1 MSTSSRRGFTL
12 VELLVVIA
20 IIGVLVGLLVPAVQA
35 AREAARRAT
44 CNNNLSQLGKA
55 TVAVATTGKGE
66 FPGWAQP
73 FAINN
78 TTVGVV
84 PWSAK
89 LLPSLDSQTM
99 VDQLR
104 DGTVDWTAPPLVS
117 VFVCPSDANTNPKVG
132 TLSYVANSGMP
143 DTLKLEVDSNSSDSK
158 ANGVFQDLRD
168 GRRGQK
174 VRYSTDIKDGSA
186 RTFMYAENVHKD
198 PIVSLGTAT
207 WLGPIQNT
215 AFGAKASMGATQ
227 SDMQSNPEQRFGFM
241 WPYVQANPLT
251 PPDTVFQPINRDFM
265 QGQTVGPYGSFGQR
279 FARPASEHPDVFV
292 AVFCEGN
299 TKEISQDIAFQ
310 VYQQLMTPDGQKIED
325 VTNNPGVM
333 IEKQLQNANKP
344 RFMNP
349 PLNESDY

>member
-20 IIGVLVGLLVPAVQA
+20 IIGVLVGLLLPAIQA
-35 AREAARRAT
+35 ARERARMAQ
-44 CNNNLSQLGKA
+44 CNNNLAQLGKA
-55 TVAVATTGKGE
+55 TVAMATTGKGE

-73 FAINN
+73 FALS
-78 TTVGVV
+78 TTQVGVV
-84 PWSAK
+84 PWTVK

-99 VDQLR
+99 VDQMR
-104 DGTVDWTAPPLVS
+104 DGTLDWSAPPLVS
-117 VFVCPSDANTNPKVG
+117 GFVCPSDANTNPKVG

-143 DTLKLEVDSNSSDSK
+143 DTLKLEVDTQYSDAK
-158 ANGVFQDLRD
+158 ANGVFQDFRD

-174 VRYSTDIKDGSA
+174 VRYGTDIKDGSA
-186 RTFMYAENVHKD
+186 RTFMYSENVHRD
-198 PIVSLGTAT
+198 PTVSLGTAT

-215 AFGAKASMGATQ
+215 AYGAKSSMGATQ

-241 WPYVQANPLT
+241 WPYVKSSPLT
-251 PPDTVFQPINRDFM
+251 PPDTNFQPINRDFM
-265 QGQTVGPYGSFGQR
+265 QGQAVGPYGSFGQR

-325 VTNNPGVM
+325 VTNNPGYL
-333 IEKQLQNANKP
+333 IEKNAP
-344 RFMNP
+344 AAQRFMNP
-349 PLNESDY
+349 PLNEADY